1 MTLCVG
7 LTGSIGMGKST
18 TARMFADE
26 GIPVW
31 DADGVVH
38 DLYALNG
45 DAVEIIRASFPS
57 AIVDAAVSRSRLRD
71 LIADNPLVLDQLQTI
86 VHPLV
91 IKSRQ
96 NFLDVNTGS
105 IVVLDIP
112 LLFETGTDVICDV
125 IVVVSVPADMQRDR
139 VLDRKQMSEADLDM
153 FLSRQMP
160 DAEKRKRADYIVETL
175 TLDSARASVRHILQK
190 LRDRHASNRS

>member
-1 MTLCVG
+1 MTLCIG

-18 TARMFADE
+18 TAKMFADE

-57 AIVDAAVSRSRLRD
+57 AIVDAAVSRSHLRD
-71 LIADNPLVLDQLQTI
+71 LITENPHVLDQLQTL

-96 NFLDVNTGS
+96 NFLDSNTGS

-112 LLFETGTDVICDV
+112 LLFETGTDVLCDI
-125 IVVVSVPADMQRDR
+125 IVVVSVPTDMQRDR
-139 VLDRKQMSEADLDM
+139 VLDRKQMSEADLDI
-153 FLSRQMP
+153 FLLRQMP

-175 TLDSARASVRHILQK
+175 TLDSARASVRLILQQ